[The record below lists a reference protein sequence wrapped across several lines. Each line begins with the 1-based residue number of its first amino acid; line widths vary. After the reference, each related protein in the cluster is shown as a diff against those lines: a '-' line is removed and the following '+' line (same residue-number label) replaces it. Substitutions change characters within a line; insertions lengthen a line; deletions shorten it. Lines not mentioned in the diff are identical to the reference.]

1 MPSPLVGTGERA
13 YGSPN
18 LSLEKVL
25 SASEPGASG
34 HHIEGHLGQEVTDTS
49 TALDD
54 GLLSSQLLAGG
65 VCLPSWLGVWVWGG
79 EWGFG
84 KASTLVT
91 QESS

>member
-1 MPSPLVGTGERA
+1 METPSHGVCVLSPLVGTGERA
-13 YGSPN
+13 CGSPN
-18 LSLEKVL
+18 PSLEKVL

-65 VCLPSWLGVWVWGG
+65 VCLPSWHLWAGGVGVGR
-79 EWGFG
+79 
-84 KASTLVT
+84 
-91 QESS
+91 